1 MKSRLALGGVVDKIH
16 DDDDE
21 KTGGAWLSIKD
32 ENSHIQKIDWQA
44 SLAKIFL
51 EVNSWMAK

>member
-1 MKSRLALGGVVDKIH
+1 MVDKIH